1 MPTRPWQFART
12 NIDQSPQW
20 EFMRLVLYEPDI
32 PQNTGTMLRL
42 GAALGVPVDLIEPCG
57 FLIDDRRL
65 RRAAMDYADFLDL
78 TRWTSWR
85 RYSEAGHA
93 GRLVLLTTRATQPYT
108 DYAFAADDRIMVGRE
123 SAGVPDAVHD
133 AAGARLVIP
142 LRPEARSINVATA
155 AAMVLGEAIR
165 QTTP

>member
-1 MPTRPWQFART
+1 
-12 NIDQSPQW
+12 
-20 EFMRLVLYEPDI
+20 MRLVLFEPDI

-42 GAALGVPVDLIEPCG
+42 GAALGIPVDLVEPCG

-65 RRAAMDYADFLDL
+65 RRAAMDYADLLDL

-85 RYSEAGHA
+85 RYADARHH
-93 GRLVLLTTRATQPYT
+93 GRLVLLTTRSALPYT
-108 DYAFAADDRIMVGRE
+108 GFAFGPDDRIMVGRE
-123 SAGVPDAVHD
+123 SAGAPDDVHD
-133 AAGARLVIP
+133 AADARLVIP

-165 QTTP
+165 QIRG

>member
-1 MPTRPWQFART
+1 
-12 NIDQSPQW
+12 
-20 EFMRLVLYEPDI
+20 MRLVLYEPDI

-42 GAALGVPVDLIEPCG
+42 GAALGVAVDLIEPCG

-78 TRWTSWR
+78 TRWTSWQ
-85 RYSEAGHA
+85 RYIDAA
-93 GRLVLLTTRATQPYT
+93 QPGRLVLLTTRAALPYT
-108 DYAFAADDRIMVGRE
+108 GFAFEPGDRLMVGRE
-123 SAGVPDAVHD
+123 SAGVPQDVHD
-133 AAGARLVIP
+133 AADARVVIP

-165 QTTP
+165 QTRP